1 MEHTIKNIVNNPF
14 KKSFDTTFM
23 ENEKNVLKY

>member
-1 MEHTIKNIVNNPF
+1 MEALRVMTNNLF

-23 ENEKNVLKY
+23 ENEKKLSKH